1 MDTLCRTSESL
12 YLTYTPGSWY
22 GAVSVRS
29 MENGSSCTILNTN
42 LYSSNCS
49 IIFKVTSEDGKIMLQ
64 SRDNLNGEFNRYLTR
79 DINAV
84 LLKEGK
90 KWSSKFVVES
100 GLTDEACP
108 NQKL

>member
-12 YLTYTPGSWY
+12 YLTYTPGSRWHSE
-22 GAVSVRS
+22 VSVRS

-64 SRDNLNGEFNRYLTR
+64 SRDNLHGEFNKYLTR
-79 DINAV
+79 QMNAV
-84 LLKEGK
+84 RLTEGK
-90 KWSSKFVVES
+90 KWESKFVVES

-108 NQKL
+108 NQK